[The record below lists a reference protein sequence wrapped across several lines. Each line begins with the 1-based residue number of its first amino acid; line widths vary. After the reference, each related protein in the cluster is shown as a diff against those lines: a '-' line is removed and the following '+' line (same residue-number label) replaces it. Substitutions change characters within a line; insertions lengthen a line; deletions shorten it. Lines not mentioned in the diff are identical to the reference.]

1 MFFFILYKVFHI
13 NLNLSLS
20 KEVTIPQERVD
31 EIFDGAADFKQLGI
45 EQIEAREEKVKNK
58 SFVNLYRNEDSRI
71 CSSESYGF
79 HDHISV
85 AFLMFCPRISGNE
98 GSYIFIENL
107 LNFHSTMSRQHDIDF
122 VHLIFFLI
130 FHDD

>member
-1 MFFFILYKVFHI
+1 M
-13 NLNLSLS
+13 
-20 KEVTIPQERVD
+20 D

-58 SFVNLYRNEDSRI
+58 SFVNLYRNEGSRI
-71 CSSESYGF
+71 CSSESYDFG
-79 HDHISV
+79 DHMTV
-85 AFLMFCPRISGNE
+85 ALFCPRISGNE

>member
-1 MFFFILYKVFHI
+1 MFFLILYKIFHI

-58 SFVNLYRNEDSRI
+58 SFVNLYRNE
-71 CSSESYGF
+71 
-79 HDHISV
+79 
-85 AFLMFCPRISGNE
+85 
-98 GSYIFIENL
+98 GS
-107 LNFHSTMSRQHDIDF
+107 
-122 VHLIFFLI
+122 
-130 FHDD
+130 